1 MNPLAVIPAAGSSSR
16 MRGRDKLLE
25 NVDGMPLLR
34 RQAGI
39 AIESGCEVVVAIPKG
54 NVARREAIGGL
65 AVTMIEVEDAAEG
78 LGATLRAATLHFMQ
92 FAPDRAMLILLPD
105 VPGITASD
113 IRSAIE
119 RFEAAGGDT
128 PTRATDAEGRPGTP
142 LIVPPRLLPQFA
154 KLSGDEGGRAVLK
167 DETINSVLLQGDR
180 ATRDLDTPEEWM
192 AWRKKYGAL
201 T

>member
-25 NVDGMPLLR
+25 KVEGMPLLR

-78 LGATLRAATLHFMQ
+78 LGATLRAATLHLMQ

-119 RFEAAGGDT
+119 RFEAGGGYT

-154 KLSGDEGGRAVLK
+154 KLTGDEGGRAVLK
-167 DETINSVLLQGDR
+167 DETINFVLLQGDR
-180 ATRDLDTPEEWM
+180 ATRDLDTPEDWK
-192 AWRKKYGAL
+192 AWRKKYGAP

>member
-25 NVDGMPLLR
+25 KVEGMPLLR

-54 NVARREAIGGL
+54 NVARQEAIGGL

-78 LGATLRAATLHFMQ
+78 LGATLRTATLHLMQ

-113 IRSAIE
+113 IKSAIE
-119 RFEAAGGDT
+119 RFEAAGADT

-142 LIVPPRLLPQFA
+142 LIVPPRLLPKFA
-154 KLSGDEGGRAVLK
+154 RLSGDEGGRAILK
-167 DETINSVLLQGDR
+167 DETINLVQLQGDR
-180 ATRDLDTPEEWM
+180 ATRDLDTPEDWK
-192 AWRKKYGAL
+192 AWRKKYG
-201 T
+201 TPT

>member
-25 NVDGMPLLR
+25 KVEGMPLLR

-39 AIESGCEVVVAIPKG
+39 AIESGCEVVVALPKDD
-54 NVARREAIGGL
+54 VVRREAIGGL
-65 AVTMIEVEDAAEG
+65 AVTVIEVEDAAEG
-78 LGATLRAATLHFMQ
+78 LGATLRAATLHVMQ
-92 FAPDRAMLILLPD
+92 VALDRAMMVLLPD

-113 IRSAIE
+113 IKSVIE

-128 PTRATDAEGRPGTP
+128 PTRATGAEGGPGTP

-154 KLSGDEGGRAVLK
+154 KLTGDEGGRSALK
-167 DETINSVLLQGDR
+167 DETITFVQLQGDR
-180 ATRDLDTPEEWM
+180 ATRDLDTPEDWQ
-192 AWRKKYGAL
+192 AWHKEANPSR
-201 T
+201 

>member
-1 MNPLAVIPAAGSSSR
+1 

-25 NVDGMPLLR
+25 KVEGMPLLR

-39 AIESGCEVVVAIPKG
+39 AIESGCEVVVALPKG
-54 NVARREAIGGL
+54 NVARREAIGEL
-65 AVTMIEVEDAAEG
+65 AVTTIEVEEPAEG
-78 LGATLRAATLHFMQ
+78 LGATLRAATLHVMQ

-142 LIVPPRLLPQFA
+142 LIVPPRLLPRFA
-154 KLSGDEGGRAVLK
+154 KLTGDEGGRAVLK
-167 DETINSVLLQGDR
+167 DETINFVLLQGDR
-180 ATRDLDTPEEWM
+180 ATRDLDTPEDWK

>member
-1 MNPLAVIPAAGSSSR
+1 MIPFAVIPAAGSSSR

-25 NVDGMPLLR
+25 NVEGMPLLR

-39 AIESGCEVVVAIPKG
+39 AIESGCEVVVALPKG
-54 NVARREAIGGL
+54 NIARREAIGEL
-65 AVTMIEVEDAAEG
+65 AVTTIEVEDAAEG
-78 LGATLRAATLHFMQ
+78 LGATLRAATLHVMQ

-119 RFEAAGGDT
+119 RFEAGGGDT
-128 PTRATDAEGRPGTP
+128 PTRATDADGRPGTP
-142 LIVPPRLLPQFA
+142 LIVPPRLLPRFA
-154 KLSGDEGGRAVLK
+154 KLTGDEGGRAVLK
-167 DETINSVLLQGDR
+167 DETINFVLLQGDH
-180 ATRDLDTPEEWM
+180 ATRDLDTPEDWK
-192 AWRKKYGAL
+192 AWRKKYGAP

>member
-25 NVDGMPLLR
+25 RVEDMPLLR

-39 AIESGCEVVVAIPKG
+39 AVEGGCGVVVALRKDD
-54 NVARREAIGGL
+54 VARREAISGL
-65 AVTMIEVEDAAEG
+65 EVTIIEVEDAAEG
-78 LGATLRAATLHFMQ
+78 LGDTLRAATLHVMQ
-92 FAPDRAMLILLPD
+92 VAPDRAMLILLPD

-119 RFEAAGGDT
+119 RFEAVGGNT

-154 KLSGDEGGRAVLK
+154 KLTGDEGGRVVLK
-167 DETINSVLLQGDR
+167 DETINFVQLQGDR
-180 ATRDLDTPEEWM
+180 ATRDLDTPEDWK
-192 AWRKKYGAL
+192 AWRKKFGAP